1 MTSNS
6 VPDSRPEVPQT
17 TVGRQESGFYEAY
30 AGFARNL
37 RIWFIAYGVGGPVV
51 FLTNEAAG
59 QALLASGPA
68 RRIAYTVLAGVGLQI
83 LLALLYKT
91 AMWYLYLGELD
102 DSRKSWMLY
111 KVSEWLSDSYWIELV
126 SDAATLVLFGW
137 ATLDVLHALTP

>member
-59 QALLASGPA
+59 QALLASGPD